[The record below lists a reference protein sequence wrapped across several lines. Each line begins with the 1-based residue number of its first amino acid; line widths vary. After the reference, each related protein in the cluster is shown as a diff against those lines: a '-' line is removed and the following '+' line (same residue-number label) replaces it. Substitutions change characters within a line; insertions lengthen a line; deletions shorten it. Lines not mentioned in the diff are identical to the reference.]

1 MRRLT
6 DGAFAVVAGAPRDSH
21 VASIAHPRVVA
32 LDAVHMAELR
42 ELAHGMPDHTP
53 AGEAFHKLRGL
64 GLALDGLE
72 ADDPVIMERLK
83 QIGRAH
89 V

>member
-42 ELAHGMPDHTP
+42 ELAHGMPTTMPP
-53 AGEAFHKLRGL
+53 AMLMPNPMTIRS
-64 GLALDGLE
+64 
-72 ADDPVIMERLK
+72 PR
-83 QIGRAH
+83 
-89 V
+89 